1 MKKLI
6 CFSIFMLNIVSSFS
20 QSGIVA
26 ISKKDSTQKII
37 KESSYV
43 VIENVWDDKWRGH
56 LKVLNDTLIVLKKNF
71 SLKSDTIHIKKI
83 YEVRKEGVV
92 GLVFKGVIIGSVVA
106 GFIAI
111 VKADLGDFVSG
122 SLIAVDGIAGTGGF
136 ILGNA
141 LDEKYNREKYFLK
154 FQTTPKNFK

>member
-1 MKKLI
+1 
-6 CFSIFMLNIVSSFS
+6 MLSTLASFS

-43 VIENVWDDKWRGH
+43 IVSNAWDDKWRGH
-56 LKVLNDTLIVLKKNF
+56 LKVINDTLIELKKIF
-71 SLKSDTIHIKKI
+71 SPKSDTIHVKKI
-83 YEVRKEGVV
+83 YEVRKVGVV

-106 GFIAI
+106 GFVAI
-111 VKADLGDFVSG
+111 VKADLGDFVSS
-122 SLIAVDGIAGTGGF
+122 SLITLDGIAGTGGF